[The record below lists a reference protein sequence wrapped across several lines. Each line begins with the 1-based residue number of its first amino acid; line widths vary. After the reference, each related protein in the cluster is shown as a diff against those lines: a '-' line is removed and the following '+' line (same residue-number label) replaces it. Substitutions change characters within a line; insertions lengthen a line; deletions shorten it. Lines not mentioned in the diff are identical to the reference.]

1 MRGASA
7 AWSARLRRVT
17 GELRAIFDEDAELYD
32 RARPG
37 YPDALFDDL
46 FALAG
51 IGAGSRV
58 LEIGCGTGQATVALA
73 ERGCVVV
80 AVELGANL
88 AAVAT
93 RNLAAFPNAQ
103 VVVGTFEEWP
113 LPGEPFDAVVAFT
126 AFHWVDSVVGVDKV
140 AQALRP
146 NGAFATITTDHAAG
160 GTDPFFVDVQDCYE
174 RWDPATPPGLRLED
188 ADDIVPTDTPD
199 PGGRFGAA
207 QFRRY
212 ETDIAY
218 TTARYLDVILTYSPT
233 RALDDERRR
242 GLLMCIGSL
251 IDSRYGGLIV
261 KRYLRQLRVAHRVR

>member
-1 MRGASA
+1 
-7 AWSARLRRVT
+7 VPD
-17 GELRAIFDEDAELYD
+17 ELRAIFDEDAELYD

-46 FALAG
+46 FLLAG

-58 LEIGCGTGQATVALA
+58 LEIGCGTGQATVTLA

-88 AAVAT
+88 AAVAA
-93 RNLAAFPNAQ
+93 RNLAAFPNAR
-103 VVVGTFEEWP
+103 VVVEAFEEWP
-113 LPGEPFDAVVAFT
+113 LPEQPFDAVAAFT
-126 AFHWVDSVVGVDKV
+126 AFHWIDPAVGIDKV
-140 AQALRP
+140 ASALRP

-160 GTDPFFVDVQDCYE
+160 GTDAFFADVQDCYE
-174 RWDPATPPGLRLED
+174 RWDPTTPPGLRLEH
-188 ADDIVPTDTPD
+188 ADDIVPTAAPD

-207 QFRRY
+207 QLRRY

-218 TTARYLDVILTYSPT
+218 TTARYLDVIRTYSST
-233 RALDDERRR
+233 RLLDEERRT
-242 GLLMCIGSL
+242 GLLTCMGSL

-261 KRYLRQLRVAHRVR
+261 KRYLRQLRVAHRAR